1 MLSVGTADEMRWL
14 IAEAAA
20 GLLGRDA
27 ETVLPLIG
35 RITPT
40 ASGAPEEGCGWVLAS
55 YTGTLVEVEA
65 IERACAI
72 VQRRYRVV
80 ERPEPRSFKPD

>member
-1 MLSVGTADEMRWL
+1 MLRVGTADEMRWL

-20 GLLGRDA
+20 GLLGYDA
-27 ETVLPLIG
+27 EAVLALIG
-35 RITPT
+35 EVVPT
-40 ASGAPEEGCGWVLAS
+40 APGPMEEGSGWVLAS

-72 VQRRYRVV
+72 VRRRYRVAK
-80 ERPEPRSFKPD
+80 PEPRSFRPRE